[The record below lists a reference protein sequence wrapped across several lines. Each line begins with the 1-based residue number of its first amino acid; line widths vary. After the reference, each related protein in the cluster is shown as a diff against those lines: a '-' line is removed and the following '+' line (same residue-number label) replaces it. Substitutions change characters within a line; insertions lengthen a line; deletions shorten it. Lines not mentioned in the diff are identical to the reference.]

1 MEPAGCLDMATKAI
15 RRKALKD
22 SLQSCSD
29 GLKKQV
35 RKRKL
40 LKKKFALGNL
50 DLRRLAKA
58 AGLGCSD
65 VDAVAVAVAA
75 ELAV

>member
-15 RRKALKD
+15 RRRAIKE
-22 SLQSCSD
+22 SLQTCSD

-40 LKKKFALGNL
+40 LKKFVLSSL
-50 DLRRLAKA
+50 DLRCLAKV

-65 VDAVAVAVAA
+65 VDAVAVVAA
-75 ELAV
+75 VELAV